1 MAPIAIALIDEY
13 YYSVRVMIGYLTWWG
28 LGMGNISNI
37 NMIRIYLINAYVCA
51 WLIKIYTNLIK
62 PYHFEDF
69 ASIASI
75 SHRKAFA
82 SIGLEDLKFLFNL
95 KHLKTISIISR
106 GKKVLHR
113 KILSLKYIVL
123 QTETFC
129 CFRIFSISFIKK
141 RTTLFLR
148 QSLEIGGSWSKDF
161 CVYLHKINYIEF
173 YNKIINN

>member
-1 MAPIAIALIDEY
+1 LK
-13 YYSVRVMIGYLTWWG
+13 
-28 LGMGNISNI
+28 ISH
-37 NMIRIYLINAYVCA
+37 R
-51 WLIKIYTNLIK
+51 
-62 PYHFEDF
+62 
-69 ASIASI
+69 

-82 SIGLEDLKFLFNL
+82 SIGLEDLKFSFNL

-123 QTETFC
+123 QNETFC
-129 CFRIFSISFIKK
+129 CFRTFSISLIKK

-148 QSLEIGGSWSKDF
+148 QSLEIRGSWSKDL
-161 CVYLHKINYIEF
+161 CVYLQKSNYIEF